1 MGLRGVKSRLDVD
14 DLLFPVL
21 VGASI
26 LFSLGNGQLED
37 VESAHAL
44 GDDLLPVVQVVRRNL
59 KVVVAFIVLRSAG
72 GLVLVFYKQVFQF
85 ASTFVLVFDELGFE
99 F

>member
-26 LFSLGNGQLED
+26 FSLGDGQLEN

-44 GDDLLPVVQVVRRNL
+44 GDDLLPVVEVVRCNL
-59 KVVVAFIVLRSAG
+59 KVVVAFIVLRSARC
-72 GLVLVFYKQVFQF
+72 LVLVFHKQVF
-85 ASTFVLVFDELGFE
+85 
-99 F
+99 